1 MFSKPLNK
9 KGNSDIE
16 TIIPHSEF
24 DPIIDAFRESL
35 FGIVLFG
42 SAARGD
48 DMESSDIDLLIIVNL
63 PLNRKLYSKW
73 DQELNSI
80 VSEKFS
86 PHFVNIPQDPH
97 QSGSIWLEAAME
109 GVICYDPNGLVSTFL
124 KELRGLIA
132 GGVFERKWSHGHPYW
147 ARSVKHAK

>member
-9 KGNSDIE
+9 KENSNNKI
-16 TIIPHSEF
+16 TILHSEL
-24 DPIIDAFRESL
+24 DPIIDFFRETL

-48 DMESSDIDLLIIVNL
+48 DNESSDIDLLLIVNL
-63 PLNRKLYSKW
+63 PINRKLYSKW

-86 PHFVNIPQDPH
+86 PHFVNIPQNPL
-97 QSGSIWLEAAME
+97 QSGSIWLEAAMD
-109 GVICYDPNGLVSTFL
+109 GVICYDPNGLVSSFL

-132 GGVFERKWSHGHPYW
+132 EGIFERKLSHGHPYW
-147 ARSVKHAK
+147 ARRVKHAK